1 MAILRPTGGVVKQN
15 DEKRKFVDDVLPFLR
30 LCESWSPCSRAGN
43 GSAWTWYDVDGSRPV
58 AAMAQGAG
66 AGAAAQ
72 QIADHFSSVRTMT
85 GEFVQFGP
93 KGEQTGGTF
102 YIERPGKIRFN
113 YNNSPIRVISDGESV
128 VINNRKLDTWDLYPL
143 SKTPLKLLLADRIDL
158 GGGRLQNVKQEPDM
172 TTLVLGD
179 KSIFGDS
186 KITMMF
192 DPKSYELKQ
201 WTITDAQ
208 KLDTT
213 VMIFNLRSGVRFT
226 DDMFK
231 IDYQRIAMKRK
242 GQ

>member
-1 MAILRPTGGVVKQN
+1 MLFSRFSARFSAFAKTGGLVA
-15 DEKRKFVDDVLPFLR
+15 VL
-30 LCESWSPCSRAGN
+30 
-43 GSAWTWYDVDGSRPV
+43 
-58 AAMAQGAG
+58 AMATLGGALSIAAPAVAQAQG
-66 AGAAAQ
+66 GAASAQ
-72 QIADHFSSVRTMT
+72 KIADHFSAVKTMT
-85 GEFVQFGP
+85 GKFVQFGP

-113 YNNSPIRVISDGESV
+113 YDKSPIRVIADGESV

-143 SKTPLKLLLADRIDL
+143 SKTPLKLLLASRIDL
-158 GGGRLQNVKQEPDM
+158 GGGRLESVKQDPDM

-179 KSIFGDS
+179 KSVFGNS

-213 VMIFNLRSGVRFT
+213 VMIFDLRTGVRFT

-242 GQ
+242 SR

>member
-1 MAILRPTGGVVKQN
+1 MM
-15 DEKRKFVDDVLPFLR
+15 KRESLSMMFSRFSAVAKAGRLAAVLGMGALG
-30 LCESWSPCSRAGN
+30 LGMTSLVLA
-43 GSAWTWYDVDGSRPV
+43 PV
-58 AAMAQGAG
+58 AALAQGAG
-66 AGAAAQ
+66 GGAAAQ

-213 VMIFNLRSGVRFT
+213 VMIFNVRSGVRFT

>member
-1 MAILRPTGGVVKQN
+1 MMLSRLSAFAKAGRLAAVLGIGVLGSGVALP
-15 DEKRKFVDDVLPFLR
+15 VLTP
-30 LCESWSPCSRAGN
+30 A
-43 GSAWTWYDVDGSRPV
+43 V
-58 AAMAQGAG
+58 AQAQGAG
-66 AGAAAQ
+66 GSGAAAQ

-213 VMIFNLRSGVRFT
+213 VMIFNVRSGVRFT

>member
-1 MAILRPTGGVVKQN
+1 MLFSRFSAFAKAGRLAA
-15 DEKRKFVDDVLPFLR
+15 VLGMGALGFGMTSMVL
-30 LCESWSPCSRAGN
+30 A
-43 GSAWTWYDVDGSRPV
+43 PV
-58 AAMAQGAG
+58 AMAQDAG
-66 AGAAAQ
+66 ATAQ

-93 KGEQTGGTF
+93 KGDQTGGTF

-158 GGGRLQNVKQEPDM
+158 GGGRLENVKQEPDM

-213 VMIFNLRSGVRFT
+213 VMIFNVRTGVRFT

-242 GQ
+242 NH

>member
-1 MAILRPTGGVVKQN
+1 MMNRESLSMMFSRFSVFAKAGRLAA
-15 DEKRKFVDDVLPFLR
+15 VLGMGALG
-30 LCESWSPCSRAGN
+30 LGMTSLVLA
-43 GSAWTWYDVDGSRPV
+43 PV

-66 AGAAAQ
+66 GGAAAQ

-213 VMIFNLRSGVRFT
+213 VMIFNVRSGVRFT

>member
-1 MAILRPTGGVVKQN
+1 MMFSRFSALVKAGRLAAMLGMGALGLGVSSL
-15 DEKRKFVDDVLPFLR
+15 VL
-30 LCESWSPCSRAGN
+30 A
-43 GSAWTWYDVDGSRPV
+43 PV

-66 AGAAAQ
+66 SGAAAQ

-93 KGEQTGGTF
+93 KGDQTGGTF

-113 YNNSPIRVISDGESV
+113 YNNSPIRVIADGESV

-192 DPKSYELKQ
+192 DPKSYELRQ

-208 KLDTT
+208 GKDTT
-213 VMIFNLRSGVRFT
+213 VMIFNVKEGVSFAPDT
-226 DDMFK
+226 FA
-231 IDYQRIAMKRK
+231 IDYTANRELNTKTR
-242 GQ
+242 